1 MKKLVY
7 LATLALLA
15 ASSSYAHA
23 SQEPRPTGTE
33 EAPAPSSG
41 PQMLVIRIFPPDSGD
56 YIAEY
61 TVTVPAGSH
70 TQVGGHDER
79 PTPENPKRAYE
90 TRVDVTRIGASSN
103 YRLKVDVNDPSKGGF
118 SWRSD
123 ESIAA
128 GVPVELNAPAARLF
142 IAPGWSMTIRRAL

>member
-15 ASSSYAHA
+15 ASSSYALA
-23 SQEPRPTGTE
+23 AQGPRPAGTE
-33 EAPAPSSG
+33 EAAPSSG
-41 PQMLVIRIFPPDSGD
+41 PQMIVIRIFPPDSGD

-61 TVTVPAGSH
+61 TVTAPAGSH
-70 TQVGGHDER
+70 SQVGGRNER

-103 YRLKVDVNDPSKGGF
+103 YRFKVDVSDPSKGGF

-123 ESIAA
+123 ESNAA
-128 GVPVELNAPAARLF
+128 GVPVELNTSAARLF
-142 IAPGWSMTIRRAL
+142 IAPGWSMTVRRAL